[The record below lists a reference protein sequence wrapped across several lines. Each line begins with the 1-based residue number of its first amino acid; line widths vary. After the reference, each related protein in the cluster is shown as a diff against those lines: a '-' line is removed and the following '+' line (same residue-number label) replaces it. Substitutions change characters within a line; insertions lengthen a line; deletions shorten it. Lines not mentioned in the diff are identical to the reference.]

1 MPELVSKIKTTK
13 PKTIRNEIIKRLD
26 VLQSQINDMKD
37 SVTQDVNNKEL
48 KDEDMFR
55 INEKMKDLEQDILR
69 IIEG

>member
-1 MPELVSKIKTTK
+1 M
-13 PKTIRNEIIKRLD
+13 
-26 VLQSQINDMKD
+26 QSQINDMKD

>member
-1 MPELVSKIKTTK
+1 M